1 MARVCLIWVDRHGLE
16 GLDPAMVATAAGLP
30 LDPGGAIPSAVVTAP
45 EWAAPPSVRSRLT
58 GKPVQWLD
66 LAGEI
71 GGGSEAKRLARAAM
85 AVARAA
91 GRAAKGTL
99 PQVYTPQPAQTV
111 LVAGAGLAALSAARE
126 AGLLGHPVIL
136 VTPYKDAA
144 QAGADEDAETVSL
157 LAAQLPAQVEVLPQT
172 EVAFLSGAAGEFTV
186 ELRGPQGSQT
196 KRFGAVVLAPDGVY
210 AQPESG
216 LDLNWAEPLE
226 ALQPDGMAGKDGQW
240 LQAAVIAGADAPA
253 TADTFARAVQ
263 TALALQARD
272 FVQTTLIFSEARVAT
287 PGGERLYREAR
298 QAGVIA
304 ARVNP
309 GGLEVAQ
316 GGKLLKWREPLLGDD
331 LELKPDILAVAGPVS
346 AAMPEFLSNQVL
358 WPGWQWLVPESPRFS
373 GGRTARSGLYII
385 GALRGTAPGA
395 DRRVQAAAAAT
406 DLHDRLTQGR
416 AVPVPSVRHTLCASC
431 LTCVR
436 VCAHGVPHYGT
447 ESIECAPAACVACGM
462 CAAECPAE
470 AIAPPGWSNPE
481 LTAGLEAGLAKAG
494 SPKLVLFA
502 CAQSGAQAFAELC
515 RQGYE
520 WPEGL
525 LLYPLPCA
533 GRVGMQL
540 IMKALS
546 AGADGVMVAGCHDGN
561 CRSVSG
567 NLRARLRVGEVAQTL
582 AQLGLG
588 PERVSFLHL
597 ASNQPRRLA
606 QAVDQFVSSL
616 G

>member
-1 MARVCLIWVDRHGLE
+1 MARVCLIWVERPGLE
-16 GLDPAMVATAAGLP
+16 GLDPDKVAKAAGLP
-30 LDPGGAIPSAVVTAP
+30 LDPGGSIPAAVVTAP
-45 EWAAPPSVRSRLT
+45 EWAAPPAVKSRLT

-66 LAGEI
+66 LAAEI
-71 GGGSEAKRLARAAM
+71 GAGSDAKRLARAAA

-111 LVAGAGLAALSAARE
+111 LVAGAGLAAVSAARE

-136 VTPYKDAA
+136 ATPFEEAA
-144 QAGADEDAETVSL
+144 MAGADDDPESVSL
-157 LAAQLPAQVEVLPQT
+157 LAAQLPAQVEVMPQT
-172 EVAFLSGAAGEFTV
+172 ELTFLSGAAGDFIA
-186 ELRGPQGSQT
+186 ELKGPQGAQT
-196 KRFGAVVLAPDGVY
+196 KRFGAVVLAPAGEFAMPKLDLDQDW
-210 AQPESG
+210 AQPLESV
-216 LDLNWAEPLE
+216 
-226 ALQPDGMAGKDGQW
+226 QPDGLAGVEEKW
-240 LQAAVIAGADAPA
+240 LQAAVLAGVDTPA
-253 TADTFARAVQ
+253 TADTFARAVD
-263 TALALQARD
+263 TALALQSRD

-287 PGGERLYREAR
+287 PGGERRYREAR

-304 ARVNP
+304 ARVTP
-309 GGLEVAQ
+309 GELGVAD
-316 GGKLLKWREPLLGDD
+316 GGKVLHWSDPLLGDE
-331 LELKPDILAVAGPVS
+331 LELKPDLLAVAGPAS
-346 AAMPEFLSNQVL
+346 APMPEFMHNPVL
-358 WPGWQWLVPESPRFS
+358 WPDWQWLVPESPRFS

-385 GALRGTAPGA
+385 GALRSTAPG
-395 DRRVQAAAAAT
+395 RKRQVEAAAAAA

-436 VCAHGVPHYGT
+436 VCAHGVPHYG
-447 ESIECAPAACVACGM
+447 EEAIECAPAACVACGM

-502 CAQSGAQAFAELC
+502 CAQSGVQAFAQLSG
-515 RQGYE
+515 QGHE

-540 IMKALS
+540 IMKTLS
-546 AGADGVMVAGCHDGN
+546 SGADGVMVAGCHDGN

-567 NLRARLRVGEVAQTL
+567 NLRARLRVGEAAQTL
-582 AQLGLG
+582 EQLGLG

>member
-1 MARVCLIWVDRHGLE
+1 MARVCLVWVDQPGLQ
-16 GLDPAMVATAAGLP
+16 GLDPTAVASAAGLP
-30 LDPGGAIPSAVVTAP
+30 LDPGGAIPAAVVTAP
-45 EWAAPPSVRSRLT
+45 EQAAPPAVRSRLA

-71 GGGSEAKRLARAAM
+71 GGGSEEKRMRRAAA

-99 PQVYTPQPAQTV
+99 SQVYTPQPAQTV
-111 LVAGAGLAALSAARE
+111 LVTGAGLAAVAAARQ

-136 VTPYKDAA
+136 ATPFKDAA
-144 QAGADEDAETVSL
+144 QAGADDDAEAVSL
-157 LAAQLPAQVEVLPQT
+157 LAAQMPAQVEVLPHT
-172 EVAFLSGAAGEFTV
+172 ELSFLSGAAGDFTA
-186 ELRGPQGSQT
+186 ELMGPQGKQI
-196 KRFGAVVLAPDGVY
+196 KRFGAVVLAPPGDY
-210 AQPESG
+210 AQPQLG
-216 LDLNWAEPLE
+216 LDPAWAKPLE
-226 ALQPDGMAGKDGQW
+226 ALQLDAVAGKKDHW

-253 TADTFARAVQ
+253 TADTFACAVE
-263 TALALQARD
+263 TALALQSRD
-272 FVQTTLIFSEARVAT
+272 FVQTYLIFSEARVAT

-309 GGLEVAQ
+309 GALGIAQ
-316 GGKLLKWREPLLGDD
+316 GGKLLKWRDPLLGDE
-331 LELKPDILAVAGPVS
+331 LELKPDLLAIAGAAS
-346 AAMPEFLSNQVL
+346 APLPEFMSNQVL
-358 WPGWQWLVPESPRFS
+358 WPEWQWLVPESPRFS

-385 GALRGTAPGA
+385 GALRGTAPGQE
-395 DRRVQAAAAAT
+395 RQVEAAAAAA
-406 DLHDRLTQGR
+406 DLNDRLTQGR
-416 AVPVPSVRHTLCASC
+416 AMPVPSVRHTLCASC

-436 VCAHGVPHYGT
+436 VCAHGVPHYGA

-481 LTAGLEAGLAKAG
+481 LTAGLEAGLAKAA

-502 CAQSGAQAFAELC
+502 CAQSGAQAFGELS
-515 RQGYE
+515 RQGHE

-525 LLYPLPCA
+525 LLFPLPCA

-546 AGADGVMVAGCHDGN
+546 SGADGVLVAGCHDGN

-567 NLRARLRVGEVAQTL
+567 NLRARLRVGETAEL
-582 AQLGLG
+582 LEKLGLG

>member
-1 MARVCLIWVDRHGLE
+1 MARVSLIWVERPGLE
-16 GLDPAMVATAAGLP
+16 DLDAAAVAKAAGLS
-30 LDPGGAIPSAVVTAP
+30 LDPGGAIPAAVVTAP
-45 EWAAPPSVRSRLT
+45 EHAAPPAVLTRLV

-71 GGGSEAKRLARAAM
+71 GGGSQAKRLARAAA

-99 PQVYTPQPAQTV
+99 PQVYTAQPAQTV

-136 VTPYKDAA
+136 ATPFKDAA
-144 QAGADEDAETVSL
+144 QPGADDDAEAVSL

-172 EVAFLSGAAGEFTV
+172 ELSFLSGAAGDFTV
-186 ELRGPQGSQT
+186 ELTAPQGRQT
-196 KRFGAVVLAPDGVY
+196 KRFGAVVLAPAGEYAMPELDLDTDW
-210 AQPESG
+210 AQP
-216 LDLNWAEPLE
+216 LDSVQLDSL
-226 ALQPDGMAGKDGQW
+226 AGSEEEW

-253 TADTFARAVQ
+253 TADTFNRAVE
-263 TALALQARD
+263 TALALQSRD

-304 ARVNP
+304 ARVMP
-309 GGLEVAQ
+309 GELGIND
-316 GGKLLKWREPLLGDD
+316 GGKILQWRDPLLGEE
-331 LELKPDILAVAGPVS
+331 LELKPDLLAVAGPVS
-346 AAMPEFLSNQVL
+346 APLPEFMNNEVL
-358 WPGWQWLVPESPRFS
+358 WPEWQWLVPESPRFS

-385 GALRGTAPGA
+385 GALRGTAPGK
-395 DRRVQAAAAAT
+395 DRQVEAAAAAT
-406 DLHDRLTQGR
+406 ELHDRLTQGR

-436 VCAHGVPHYGT
+436 VCAHGVPHYGV

-481 LTAGLEAGLAKAG
+481 LIAGLEAGLAKAG

-502 CAQSGAQAFAELC
+502 CGQSGTQAFAELS
-515 RQGYE
+515 RQGHE
-520 WPEGL
+520 WPDGL

-546 AGADGVMVAGCHDGN
+546 SGADGVMVAGCHDGN

-567 NLRARLRVGEVAQTL
+567 NLRARLRVGEAAQTL
-582 AQLGLG
+582 EQLGLG

>member
-1 MARVCLIWVDRHGLE
+1 MPRVCLVWVERSGLE
-16 GLDPAMVATAAGLP
+16 GLNPTEVAKAAGLP
-30 LDPGGAIPSAVVTAP
+30 LDPGGSIPAAVVTAP
-45 EWAAPPSVRSRLT
+45 EWAAPPAVRTRLT

-66 LAGEI
+66 LAAEI
-71 GGGSEAKRLARAAM
+71 GGGSEAKRLARAAA

-99 PQVYTPQPAQTV
+99 PQVYTAQPAQTV
-111 LVAGAGLAALSAARE
+111 LVAGAGLAAVAAARE
-126 AGLLGHPVIL
+126 AGLLGHA
-136 VTPYKDAA
+136 VTLATPFEEAA
-144 QAGADEDAETVSL
+144 QGGADDDAEAVSL
-157 LAAQLPAQVEVLPQT
+157 LAAQLPAQVQVMPQT
-172 EVAFLSGAAGEFTV
+172 ELSFLSGAAGGFTA
-186 ELRGPQGSQT
+186 ELSGPQGSQT
-196 KRFGAVVLAPDGVY
+196 KRFGAVVLAPAGCFSPPELDLDPEL
-210 AQPESG
+210 AQP
-216 LDLNWAEPLE
+216 LDELNFDRVTGTEE
-226 ALQPDGMAGKDGQW
+226 KW
-240 LQAAVIAGADAPA
+240 LQAAVLAGVDAPA
-253 TADTFARAVQ
+253 TADTFARAVE
-263 TALALQARD
+263 TALALQSRD

-287 PGGERLYREAR
+287 PGGERLYRQAR
-298 QAGVIA
+298 QSGVIA
-304 ARVNP
+304 ARVTP
-309 GGLEVAQ
+309 GELGIDG
-316 GGKLLKWREPLLGDD
+316 GGKVLHWPDPLLGEE
-331 LELKPDILAVAGPVS
+331 LELRPDLLAVAGPAS
-346 AAMPEFLSNQVL
+346 APLPGFMNNHVL
-358 WPGWQWLVPESPRFS
+358 WPEWQWLVPESPRFS
-373 GGRTARSGLYII
+373 GGRSARSGLYII
-385 GALRGTAPGA
+385 GALRGTAPGQE
-395 DRRVQAAAAAT
+395 RQVEAAAAAA

-494 SPKLVLFA
+494 SPKVVLFA
-502 CAQSGAQAFAELC
+502 CSQSGVQAFAELSG
-515 RQGYE
+515 QGHE

-546 AGADGVMVAGCHDGN
+546 SGAQGVMVAGCHEGN

-567 NLRARLRVGEVAQTL
+567 NLRARLRTGEAAQML
-582 AQLGLG
+582 EQLGLG

-606 QAVDQFVSSL
+606 QAVDQFVSAL